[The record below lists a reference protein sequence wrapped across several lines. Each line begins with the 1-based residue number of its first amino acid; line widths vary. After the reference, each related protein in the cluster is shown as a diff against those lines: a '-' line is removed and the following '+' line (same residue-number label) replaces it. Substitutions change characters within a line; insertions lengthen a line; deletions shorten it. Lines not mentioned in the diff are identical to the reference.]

1 MPLPDVMS
9 FNLEEA
15 ELWERRLRKVA
26 EELEKRGDEAGAK
39 MMYAAAALMCDKV
52 RQLRQKKNP
61 SPNFKN

>member
-15 ELWERRLRKVA
+15 DLWERRLRKVA

-39 MMYAAAALMCDKV
+39 MMYAAASLMHDKV
-52 RQLRQKKNP
+52 QQLRRKKDP
-61 SPNFKN
+61 SPSFKN

>member
-1 MPLPDVMS
+1 MQ

-39 MMYAAAALMCDKV
+39 MMYAAASLMYDKV
-52 RQLRQKKNP
+52 QQLRRKKAP
-61 SPNFKN
+61 SPGFKN